1 MSHTYEAFVDIKEY
15 VGSQGAASSLI
26 YTDRYE
32 VDALS
37 LEGADEAALSKATGI
52 HPKASEFDVRIT
64 RLLK

>member
-15 VGSQGAASSLI
+15 EGSASASPRI
-26 YTDRYE
+26 YTERYE
-32 VDALS
+32 VDAIS
-37 LEGADEAALSKATGI
+37 LRGADEAALSKATGV